1 MVCIC
6 CKAQECPLRSAGQL
20 TPNVI
25 IYGEVCMKIKKIALT
40 TILIIFILF
49 LSLSIIVFSI
59 TYHPPKLKKLA
70 IVGADTDPIL
80 KAAQQ
85 VKVLSWNVQYMAGKE
100 YVFWYD
106 EPDNSGP
113 DSAISRENIEKTFSE
128 VVRVILDEAPDV
140 IFLQEVHDGAK
151 RTFYEDQLKRLLE
164 LLPNE
169 YSCYTQAYYWKA
181 KYVPL
186 KQIMGSVGMKLVV
199 ISKYKIDNANRHQ
212 LAIMPKNILERQFQ
226 FKRAVLEVHL
236 PVKGGKSLV
245 LMNTHLNAFAQGD
258 DTMQKQV
265 AGVDAF
271 LKSLTIKQYPY
282 VIAGDFNLI
291 PPGAYTLYNEKEKGD
306 FNPDSEIKV
315 LFEKYNA
322 IPELEDT
329 LGEEKENWFTSF
341 PNRVAKLDRTIDYFF
356 YSDNLV
362 LIDKYIRQHDT
373 LRISDHLPVVAI
385 FQLP

>member
-1 MVCIC
+1 
-6 CKAQECPLRSAGQL
+6 
-20 TPNVI
+20 
-25 IYGEVCMKIKKIALT
+25 
-40 TILIIFILF
+40 
-49 LSLSIIVFSI
+49 
-59 TYHPPKLKKLA
+59 
-70 IVGADTDPIL
+70 
-80 KAAQQ
+80 
-85 VKVLSWNVQYMAGKE
+85 MAGKE

-113 DSAISRENIEKTFSE
+113 DSAISRENLEKTFSE

-140 IFLQEVHDGAK
+140 ILLQEVHDGAK

-169 YSCYTQAYYWKA
+169 YSCYTQAFYWKA

-199 ISKYKIDNANRHQ
+199 ISKYKIDNAIRHQ
-212 LAIMPKNILERQFQ
+212 LAVMPTNILERQFQ

-236 PVKGGKSLV
+236 PVRGGKSLA
-245 LMNTHLNAFAQGD
+245 LLNTHFDAFAQGS
-258 DTMQKQV
+258 DTMQMQV
-265 AGVDAF
+265 AEVDAI
-271 LKSLTIKQYPY
+271 LESLTTKQHPY
-282 VIAGDFNLI
+282 AVAGDFNLI
-291 PPGAYTLYNEKEKGD
+291 PPGAYAQFDEKEKRY

-315 LFEKYNA
+315 LFDKYNS
-322 IPELEDT
+322 IPELADA
-329 LGEEKENWFTSF
+329 LGEEKENWFTHF
-341 PNRVAKLDRTIDYFF
+341 PNRAAKLDRTIDYYF

-373 LRISDHLPVVAI
+373 LRISDHLPVVAV